1 MQHITRRCHVEHMSL
16 VVKKDKT
23 KSLSLQSTKAR
34 MDYVLKKAKLLAKMK
49 MSGGSKPSQKAQ
61 LMAQMKMH
69 GGNKPSLKTQV
80 KWVGEK

>member
-1 MQHITRRCHVEHMSL
+1 
-16 VVKKDKT
+16 
-23 KSLSLQSTKAR
+23 